1 MEFEKA
7 VNSMLDEEFDFS
19 GDAFTKFTENV
30 DRRLHSQKL
39 LKLIT
44 GMEYGSYSVSFL
56 GDTDTLNI
64 TNAPYPVHQM
74 IDMLFEAGVE
84 VGADTPDFRIDILN
98 DTDALFAITDKFF
111 EICEHDTNAKL
122 YVTRSGDAFGD
133 SFTVLV
139 LDWPEQQRMF
149 PCDNVKVTSTVQPMS
164 FCDGSNTSA
173 AANAETTAMGASN
186 PVSFGEEEEQEMSFG
201 GYMSRVLDDMHDFSE
216 VVFNT
221 LSQGVNKRKHLRK
234 SVLNLIAEMERTDE
248 YGTYSVSYL
257 EDTNTV
263 NTTNM
268 SYPVD
273 QMVSMLF
280 DAGAPS
286 PYDRLVG
293 PADKDTLF
301 EVIDKFFEVCEYYT
315 DAKLYVTRIEK
326 GAFKDFCKFLIL
338 DRKCQ
343 DIIARCDNAEV
354 ISTPQPMSFCEGLN
368 TSVAAK
374 AETTVEN
381 QQLQQ
386 GEVMSF
392 VTFLSFCDL
401 EQNDFGNILL
411 SGIKRLY
418 PQLYPVVK
426 ETYKVRVNE
435 SDTAAVKYLFQ
446 VLQAQSVDCTLAEGI
461 EEDPNRN
468 IVERAIGSITN
479 DEWDAMCVAWNAYTS
494 DPQLYKGSVVP
505 DMVQAWLKDFRK

>member
-1 MEFEKA
+1 
-7 VNSMLDEEFDFS
+7 
-19 GDAFTKFTENV
+19 
-30 DRRLHSQKL
+30 
-39 LKLIT
+39 
-44 GMEYGSYSVSFL
+44 
-56 GDTDTLNI
+56 
-64 TNAPYPVHQM
+64 
-74 IDMLFEAGVE
+74 
-84 VGADTPDFRIDILN
+84 
-98 DTDALFAITDKFF
+98 
-111 EICEHDTNAKL
+111 
-122 YVTRSGDAFGD
+122 
-133 SFTVLV
+133 
-139 LDWPEQQRMF
+139 
-149 PCDNVKVTSTVQPMS
+149 MS
-164 FCDGSNTSA
+164 F
-173 AANAETTAMGASN
+173 E
-186 PVSFGEEEEQEMSFG
+186 
-201 GYMSRVLDDMHDFSE
+201 GYMSRVFEDMHDFSE
-216 VVFNT
+216 EVFTALSQSANE

-326 GAFKDFCKFLIL
+326 GAFKGFCKFLIL

-426 ETYKVRVNE
+426 ETYNVRVNE

-468 IVERAIGSITN
+468 IVERAIGSITD
-479 DEWDAMCVAWNAYTS
+479 DEWNAMCVAWNAYTS